1 MKGKRRYS
9 WLISLS
15 YYLYFLL
22 LVLVIFVISIVLYL
36 SRHFNRSKRIEEK
49 LDEVLKKMA
58 SKKED

>member
-1 MKGKRRYS
+1 MAN
-9 WLISLS
+9 ITQ
-15 YYLYFLL
+15 LL
-22 LVLVIFVISIVLYL
+22 PILFMLALFVFVIFIVLYL